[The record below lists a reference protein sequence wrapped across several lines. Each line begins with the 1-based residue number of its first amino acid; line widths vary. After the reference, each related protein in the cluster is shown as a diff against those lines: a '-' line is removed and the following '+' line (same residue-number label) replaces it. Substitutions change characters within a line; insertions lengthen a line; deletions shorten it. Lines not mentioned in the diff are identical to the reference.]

1 MTGATRLTRSCVL
14 PHSRPLAESLSIAVG
29 DRAHGWELSDAYCEM
44 GGGSRDRFFRWLRR
58 LGCAGPLGF
67 ERRASGNA
75 AATPGPSGEI
85 PSDPIGRV
93 VYDFL
98 ESVRVGQGEN
108 AAAKLLTPLALQ
120 KIQEQDLN
128 IAPPGSPT
136 ARFKVTHVE
145 MMEGDRA
152 VVDSTWTD
160 VDADGKHVPG
170 ADLLRAAD
178 LRRPVADPRHGPVH
192 GRRSAADGDRL
203 RKSRRA
209 DRTAAS
215 ARRTSQ
221 RINWSRRLAEQPAAS
236 VATDPFNQPAQR

>member
-1 MTGATRLTRSCVL
+1 MR
-14 PHSRPLAESLSIAVG
+14 IAKWAAVAAIGFSVG
-29 DRAHGWELSDAYCEM
+29 CGGSDAPAPSATN
-44 GGGSRDRFFRWLRR
+44 GA
-58 LGCAGPLGF
+58 AG
-67 ERRASGNA
+67 GNA

-85 PSDPIGRV
+85 PSDPVGRV

-98 ESVRVGQGEN
+98 ESVRMGQGEN

-152 VVDSTWTD
+152 VVESTWSD
-160 VDADGKHVPG
+160 VDADGKQYQEPIYCALRICDGQWRIHGMAQYMGEGQAPMVIDFENLDALIEQQPAPQNVPQ
-170 ADLLRAAD
+170 DQL
-178 LRRPVADPRHGPVH
+178 VAPAG
-192 GRRSAADGDRL
+192 
-203 RKSRRA
+203 
-209 DRTAAS
+209 
-215 ARRTSQ
+215 
-221 RINWSRRLAEQPAAS
+221 EQPAAS

>member
-1 MTGATRLTRSCVL
+1 MRIAKWAAVAAIG
-14 PHSRPLAESLSIAVG
+14 LSVG
-29 DRAHGWELSDAYCEM
+29 CGGSDAPAPSASN
-44 GGGSRDRFFRWLRR
+44 GA
-58 LGCAGPLGF
+58 AG
-67 ERRASGNA
+67 GNA

-85 PSDPIGRV
+85 PSDPVGRV

-152 VVDSTWTD
+152 VVESTWSD
-160 VDADGKHVPG
+160 VDADGKQYQEPIYCALRICEGQWRIHGMAQYMGEGQAPMVIDFENLDALIEQQPAPQNVP
-170 ADLLRAAD
+170 ADQLVTPA
-178 LRRPVADPRHGPVH
+178 
-192 GRRSAADGDRL
+192 
-203 RKSRRA
+203 
-209 DRTAAS
+209 
-215 ARRTSQ
+215 
-221 RINWSRRLAEQPAAS
+221 AEQPAAS